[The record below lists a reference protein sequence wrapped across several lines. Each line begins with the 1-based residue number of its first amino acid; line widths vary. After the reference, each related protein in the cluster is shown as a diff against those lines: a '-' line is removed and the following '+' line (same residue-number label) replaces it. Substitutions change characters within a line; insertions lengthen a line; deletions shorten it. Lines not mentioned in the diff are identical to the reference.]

1 MKARVSSAPL
11 TSVSSAVTANY
22 HWLHRDVD
30 NVLQPTDGVALSL
43 QGAVGWG
50 EGSQQR
56 SDLPVEQKSKGPF
69 ARAYARATWFQPF
82 GTWFA
87 NARLEAGEVFV
98 NNPISVP
105 DTILFRAG
113 GDNSVR
119 GYDYRTL
126 GPIVNGAVVGGRV
139 LGTGSVEFEH
149 PITVRLP
156 QLMGAVFVDAGN
168 AADDWRSWRP
178 VWGYGVG
185 LHYRSP
191 VGPLSL
197 DVAYGQRDHLFRVY
211 LSVGVTFTAP

>member
-1 MKARVSSAPL
+1 M
-11 TSVSSAVTANY
+11 
-22 HWLHRDVD
+22 
-30 NVLQPTDGVALSL
+30 
-43 QGAVGWG
+43 
-50 EGSQQR
+50 
-56 SDLPVEQKSKGPF
+56 
-69 ARAYARATWFQPF
+69 
-82 GTWFA
+82 
-87 NARLEAGEVFV
+87 FV
-98 NNPISVP
+98 HNPIGVP

-139 LGTGSVEFEH
+139 LATGSVEFEH
-149 PITVRLP
+149 PLTDRLP

-168 AADDWRSWRP
+168 AADDWRGWQP
-178 VWGYGVG
+178 VFGYGVG

-197 DVAYGQRDHLFRVY
+197 DVAYGQSDRLFRVY